1 MKTIKK
7 MIKELLFLLGT
18 ALCVWPLII
27 FIGGDLSFSGGTAN
41 KLSFGILK
49 FQIFEGNEEMVII
62 FFVAVIV
69 LGIFIMFSSKK

>member
-1 MKTIKK
+1 MKK

-27 FIGGDLSFSGGTAN
+27 FIGGDFSFMGETAN

-49 FQIFEGNEEMVII
+49 LQMFEGNEELSVVLFIAI
-62 FFVAVIV
+62 FVFGGYV
-69 LGIFIMFSSKK
+69 MYSNKR